1 MGTLGDDRDSEVRAA
16 TVVPANQGGTM
27 YTFADPL
34 NRALRIA
41 PGVEAVVDGDVR
53 LTYEELAVRCRTLV
67 AGLYGLG
74 LNAGDRVAIL
84 AANSH
89 PYLEAYLAVPA
100 GNLVVV
106 PLNTRHAEPELR
118 YALEDAGARVLIT
131 DRDPSGLADVVEHV
145 VSVPDG
151 YEALLAGADE
161 RALGAEVTSET
172 LAGLFYTG
180 GTTGA
185 SKGVM
190 LSHGNLI
197 ANAIHMLV
205 TQQCLPGDRFAVIA
219 PMFHAAGSF
228 AVLATAWTAGCQ
240 VMLPVFEP
248 ERAVDLLESEGVT
261 ATLVVPT
268 MLAAMA
274 EAQLSRPRDC
284 TQLRELGHGGS
295 PVATEVVRRAH
306 KAFPSAR
313 LTHWYG
319 ATETAPIATAL
330 PNEHEVLDGPRA
342 RSCGQPTV
350 GLDVRVVDSDGS
362 QVATGDVGEVVIR
375 GANVMMGYWNK
386 PEQTAQALRP
396 LAEGG
401 GNWYHTGD
409 VGYLDD
415 DSFLFLVDR
424 LKDMIVSGGENVYST
439 EVEEVLYRHEAVLE
453 AAVFGVPDDE
463 WGEAVYAVVVPRGEV
478 TVDALI
484 AHCKVHIAG
493 YKVPKGIDLREEP
506 LPKSGPGKVLKR
518 ELREPFWAGRETRV
532 S

>member
-1 MGTLGDDRDSEVRAA
+1 M
-16 TVVPANQGGTM
+16 Q
-27 YTFADPL
+27 TFADPL
-34 NRALRIA
+34 NRALRVA
-41 PGVEAVVDGDVR
+41 RHAEAVVEGDTR
-53 LTYEELAVRCRTLV
+53 LTYDELARRCRKLV
-67 AGLYGLG
+67 GGLRGLG
-74 LNAGDRVAIL
+74 LASGDRVAIL
-84 AANSH
+84 AANSG
-89 PYLEAYLAVPA
+89 PYTEAYLGIPA
-100 GNLVVV
+100 GGLVIV

-131 DRDPSGLADVVEHV
+131 DRDPGGLAEVVEHV
-145 VSVPDG
+145 VSIPDQ
-151 YEALLAGADE
+151 YEALVAGGPE
-161 RALGAEVTSET
+161 HELGNEVTSDT

-197 ANAIHMLV
+197 ANAYHMLV
-205 TQQCLPGDRFAVIA
+205 TQSLRPGDRFAVIA

-228 AVLATAWTAGCQ
+228 AVLATVWTGGCQ
-240 VMLPVFEP
+240 VMLPAFDP
-248 ERAVDLLESEGVT
+248 EGSVDLLESEAIT

-274 EAQLSRPRDC
+274 DAQLANVRDC
-284 TQLRELGHGGS
+284 SSLRELGHGGS

-306 KAFPSAR
+306 KAFPTAR

-330 PNEHEVLDGPRA
+330 PNEQDVLDGARA

-350 GLDVRVVDSDGS
+350 GLDVRVVGSDGRE
-362 QVATGDVGEVVIR
+362 VPTGQVGEVVIR
-375 GANVMMGYWNK
+375 GANVMQGYCNK

-396 LAEGG
+396 LADDDSI
-401 GNWYHTGD
+401 WYHTGD
-409 VGYLDD
+409 LGYLDD
-415 DSFLFLVDR
+415 ESYLFLVDR

-439 EVEEVLYRHEAVLE
+439 EVEEVLYRHPMVLE
-453 AAVFGVPDDE
+453 AAVFGIPDE
-463 WGEAVYAVVVPRGEV
+463 QWGEAVYAVVVPRGEV
-478 TVDALI
+478 TVEELT
-484 AHCKVHIAG
+484 AHCKDHIGG
-493 YKVPKGIDLREEP
+493 YKVPKGIELRGDP

-518 ELREPFWAGRETRV
+518 ELREPFWEGRDTRV

>member
-1 MGTLGDDRDSEVRAA
+1 M
-16 TVVPANQGGTM
+16 Q
-27 YTFADPL
+27 TFADPL
-34 NRALRIA
+34 NRALRVA
-41 PGVEAVVDGDVR
+41 RHAEAVVDGDTR
-53 LTYEELAVRCRTLV
+53 LTYDELARRCRKLV
-67 AGLYGLG
+67 GGLRGLG
-74 LNAGDRVAIL
+74 LASGDRVAIL
-84 AANSH
+84 AANSG
-89 PYLEAYLAVPA
+89 PYAEAYLGIPA
-100 GNLVVV
+100 GGLVIV

-131 DRDPSGLADVVEHV
+131 DRDPGGLADVVEHV
-145 VSVPDG
+145 VSVPDQ
-151 YEALLAGADE
+151 YEALVAGGPE
-161 RALGAEVTSET
+161 QELGDEVTSDT

-197 ANAIHMLV
+197 ANAYHMLV
-205 TQQCLPGDRFAVIA
+205 TQSLRPGDRFAVIA

-228 AVLATAWTAGCQ
+228 AVLATVWTGGCQ
-240 VMLPVFEP
+240 VMLPAFDP
-248 ERAVDLLESEGVT
+248 EGAVDLLESEAIT

-274 EAQLSRPRDC
+274 DAQLANVRDC
-284 TQLRELGHGGS
+284 SSLRELGHGGS

-306 KAFPSAR
+306 KAFPTAR

-330 PNEHEVLDGPRA
+330 PNEQDVLDGARA

-350 GLDVRVVDSDGS
+350 GLDVRVVGSDGRE
-362 QVATGDVGEVVIR
+362 VPTGEVGEVVIR
-375 GANVMMGYWNK
+375 GANVMQGYWNK

-396 LAEGG
+396 LADDDSI
-401 GNWYHTGD
+401 WYHTGD
-409 VGYLDD
+409 LGYLDD
-415 DSFLFLVDR
+415 ESYLFLVDR

-439 EVEEVLYRHEAVLE
+439 EVEEVLYRHPMVLE
-453 AAVFGVPDDE
+453 AAVFGIPDE
-463 WGEAVYAVVVPRGEV
+463 QWGEAVYAVVVPRGEV
-478 TVDALI
+478 TVEELT
-484 AHCKVHIAG
+484 AHCKDHIGG
-493 YKVPKGIDLREEP
+493 YKVPKGIELRGDP

-518 ELREPFWAGRETRV
+518 ELREPFWEGRDTRV